1 MAKRFGGKF
10 SPGGTAKDS
19 DAQPR
24 AAYDGARVDPV
35 GARANIMFIP
45 AIPLVFMSLNDGAVG
60 LVLGLAAAGLLTA
73 AAFLLREGLRAE
85 AAYKSRKVA
94 RRPAFPR
101 KLVSAVLTG
110 LGIAIAAYKSEP
122 GLIAPIL
129 YGAAAGGLHCLSF
142 GLDPMKSKGMEG
154 IDKFQQDRVARAR
167 IGSHI
172 AQVCHRNRHLRL
184 DVVQWNQPCASNAV

>member
-60 LVLGLAAAGLLTA
+60 LVLGLAAAGL
-73 AAFLLREGLRAE
+73 
-85 AAYKSRKVA
+85 
-94 RRPAFPR
+94 
-101 KLVSAVLTG
+101 
-110 LGIAIAAYKSEP
+110 
-122 GLIAPIL
+122 
-129 YGAAAGGLHCLSF
+129 
-142 GLDPMKSKGMEG
+142 
-154 IDKFQQDRVARAR
+154 
-167 IGSHI
+167 
-172 AQVCHRNRHLRL
+172 
-184 DVVQWNQPCASNAV
+184 